1 MTFDHWGSVDEIFRD
16 FHAAICRGTHGLIQE
31 LLLHLRN
38 EDCLVVQGRAHNYY
52 GVQLAIHTIRQF
64 GEENLW
70 FPNTQLSLTVH
81 DRRLDLLIS
90 HPGNALL
97 AASSSPCD
105 VTCRPRLTV
114 VATA

>member
-1 MTFDHWGSVDEIFRD
+1 MLFDHWGPDNQTIKA
-16 FHAAICRGTHGLIQE
+16 FHTEICRGTHGLIQE
-31 LLLHLRN
+31 LLLHLRD
-38 EDCLVVQGRAHNYY
+38 EDCLVVQGRARNYY

-70 FPNTQLSLTVH
+70 FPHTQLFLTIH